1 MLVRLSRISVKKFV
15 LFHIYVGTET
25 FVNQIYII
33 YIYKIS
39 LFYLPI
45 KAYRAGMGGPASMR
59 CGERQ
64 PAVSGAQRTTHAMFQ
79 LW

>member
-1 MLVRLSRISVKKFV
+1 MLVRLSRISVKNFV
-15 LFHIYVGTET
+15 FFHIYVGTET
-25 FVNQIYII
+25 FVNQIYISM
-33 YIYKIS
+33 YKIS
-39 LFYLPI
+39 LFYLPL